1 MKALILLFQTISR
14 GWTVLLCLPSFT
26 TLDSNAQIWFC
37 LLSVSASLYIIFA
50 PPHSGSV
57 RGSMFDLS
65 LDQATK
71 SPIPEDGAEPEG
83 HQTPASQEHECMYT
97 IYAAMNRII
106 TLCPLLLRH
115 DLLAIYYCTF
125 TPWINMAELLVY
137 QANSDPGIPC
147 YDWPKL

>member
-1 MKALILLFQTISR
+1 
-14 GWTVLLCLPSFT
+14 
-26 TLDSNAQIWFC
+26 
-37 LLSVSASLYIIFA
+37 
-50 PPHSGSV
+50 
-57 RGSMFDLS
+57 MFDLS

-137 QANSDPGIPC
+137 I
-147 YDWPKL
+147 KLTLIEGFLAMIGPNWKIMYV

>member
-1 MKALILLFQTISR
+1 
-14 GWTVLLCLPSFT
+14 
-26 TLDSNAQIWFC
+26 
-37 LLSVSASLYIIFA
+37 
-50 PPHSGSV
+50 
-57 RGSMFDLS
+57 MFDLS

-71 SPIPEDGAEPEG
+71 SPITEDGAEPAEG

-137 QANSDPGIPC
+137 QANSDRGIPC